1 MCGIIGIIDL
11 TGKDSVKN
19 TFNGLKLLEY
29 RGYDSFGLAWVDKKI
44 KVKKDK
50 GMISNEKVPKEVSP
64 VSMGHIRWATHGK
77 PSKINAHPHLSCD
90 EKIALVHNGIIENY
104 QELKKELK
112 GHKIISQTDSEI
124 IVHLLEQE
132 LKKEKKLEKAFF
144 NVLKKLKGSFALVVL
159 YDNKIIAAR
168 KESPL
173 VLGFNSKENMVA
185 SDLNAFDDRANKFH
199 SMEDNQMAVIAKDG
213 VKLFEFMKKKKLKL
227 KLEIVKGT
235 KEEIVLH
242 GFKHYMLKEI
252 MEEPSVIR
260 RILNEHVVNGEIK
273 FKLKKFNKIY
283 LIGCG
288 TSYHACLL
296 GEKYLEKIA
305 RINSKAVLA
314 PEFLYGNP
322 LLDKNTLVIALSQ
335 SGETADTLKAI
346 RKAKKEKAKV
356 LSIINVEKSSIQ
368 RESNHSI
375 NMNAGIEVSVA
386 STKAFIAQ
394 ITLLLLLSM
403 YFGTDKKLVKKMLIG
418 LREIPGKMEKMLAK
432 NNMKKAVE
440 WLAKANNSLYLGRTI
455 NYPIALE
462 GALKLKEISYVHAE
476 GYASAEMKHGPI
488 ALIDKKFLTVIIA
501 VNDGMLEKNLGN
513 IFEIKAR
520 NGRVIAVSTKGNE
533 IVKKVADVVLEVP
546 ETIELLYPFLSTS
559 ILQLLAYNVAVK
571 MKKNVDKPRN
581 L

>member
-64 VSMGHIRWATHGK
+64 VSIGHIRWATHGK

-132 LKKEKKLEKAFF
+132 LK
-144 NVLKKLKGSFALVVL
+144 
-159 YDNKIIAAR
+159 
-168 KESPL
+168 
-173 VLGFNSKENMVA
+173 KENMVA

-346 RKAKKEKAKV
+346 RKAKKEKAK
-356 LSIINVEKSSIQ
+356 
-368 RESNHSI
+368 
-375 NMNAGIEVSVA
+375 
-386 STKAFIAQ
+386 
-394 ITLLLLLSM
+394 
-403 YFGTDKKLVKKMLIG
+403 
-418 LREIPGKMEKMLAK
+418 
-432 NNMKKAVE
+432 
-440 WLAKANNSLYLGRTI
+440 
-455 NYPIALE
+455 
-462 GALKLKEISYVHAE
+462 
-476 GYASAEMKHGPI
+476 
-488 ALIDKKFLTVIIA
+488 
-501 VNDGMLEKNLGN
+501 
-513 IFEIKAR
+513 
-520 NGRVIAVSTKGNE
+520 
-533 IVKKVADVVLEVP
+533 
-546 ETIELLYPFLSTS
+546 
-559 ILQLLAYNVAVK
+559 
-571 MKKNVDKPRN
+571 
-581 L
+581 